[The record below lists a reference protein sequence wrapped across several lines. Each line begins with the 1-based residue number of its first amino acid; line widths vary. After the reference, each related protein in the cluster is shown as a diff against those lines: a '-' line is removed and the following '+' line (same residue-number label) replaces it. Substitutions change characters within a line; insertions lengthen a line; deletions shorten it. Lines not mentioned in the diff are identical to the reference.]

1 LNESNEMN
9 PELIGKIFRIGIVVL
24 NELINQDEVIVSIIK
39 RKITDNDNSIIVDI
53 HEICRISDDDII
65 GFRKY
70 DKRIK

>member
-1 LNESNEMN
+1 MNESNEMN
-9 PELIGKIFRIGIVVL
+9 PESIGKIFRIGIAVL

-65 GFRKY
+65 NFRRY
-70 DKRIK
+70 NND